1 MMIRHLLVVSL
12 AAALASCA
20 TVSSARIQFPNH
32 PVSMQVLNRII
43 DEDNADHL
51 LRFRNT
57 GTEVISFDYTVAD
70 TPNVPHLDAS
80 GPNSGYVKNLYPGEE
95 REVPNPW
102 KRMRVFVSIG
112 TMTYGKKADDVLQK
126 IYRPDQAVA
135 APGAAAGGVS
145 DLFGTPAPA
154 PAAPT
159 LP

>member
-1 MMIRHLLVVSL
+1 MTIRHLLVVSL

-126 IYRPDQAVA
+126 IYRPDQAVV
-135 APGAAAGGVS
+135 APAAAGGVS
-145 DLFGTPAPA
+145 DLFGTPTPA